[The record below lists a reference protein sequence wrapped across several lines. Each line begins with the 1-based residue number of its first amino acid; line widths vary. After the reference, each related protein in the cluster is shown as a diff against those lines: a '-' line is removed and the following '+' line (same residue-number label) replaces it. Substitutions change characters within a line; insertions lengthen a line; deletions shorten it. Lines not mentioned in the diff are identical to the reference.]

1 MKNSDVII
9 AHPNSLDKLQAL
21 KEFMHDHQIPFEL
34 AVIDTPSK
42 KEFVEMILQGDEDKM
57 NGKGRKISVEE
68 LEQLWR

>member
-9 AHPNSLDKLQAL
+9 AHPNSQDKLEAL
-21 KEFMHDHQIPFEL
+21 TTFMNTHHIPYEL

-57 NGKGRKISVEE
+57 NGKGRKISIEE
-68 LEQLWR
+68 LDQLRK